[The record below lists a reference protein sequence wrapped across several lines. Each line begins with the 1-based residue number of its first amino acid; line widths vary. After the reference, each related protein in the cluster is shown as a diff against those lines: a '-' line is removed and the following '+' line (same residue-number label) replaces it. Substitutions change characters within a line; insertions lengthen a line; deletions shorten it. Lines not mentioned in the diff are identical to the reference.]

1 MVLPATVVVADDEA
15 PAREAVRRVLE
26 GDGCTVLEAGDG
38 EAALALVGNDA
49 PPVDLVVTDL
59 RMPRLGGLEVLGSL
73 RQHRPDLPVVIV
85 SGEVPSPQISRL
97 LQELDT
103 PLLYKPCEP
112 NVLTTAVRRALEHMR
127 ARAVILRQQGAEAR
141 QKGAR
146 LRATSAVLI
155 ASAHALQD
163 RFPWWGSD
171 SAGIRAHRAQEKRGS
186 GRSPS
191 KAAEPELA
199 YDGEYEDETYT
210 VQVLPAGNVEAT
222 QRAVVLRVR
231 FRGRTENFP
240 EIIPRSFTEA
250 YIHEVVHRLLAKHWG
265 R

>member
-1 MVLPATVVVADDEA
+1 VVLPATVVVADDEA
-15 PAREAVRRVLE
+15 PAREVVRRVLE
-26 GDGCTVLEAGDG
+26 EDRCAVLEAGDG

-73 RQHRPDLPVVIV
+73 RRHRPDLPVVIV
-85 SGEVPSPQISRL
+85 SGEVPSPQITRL

-103 PLLYKPCEP
+103 PLLYKPFES
-112 NVLTTAVRRALEHMR
+112 NVLSDAVRRALEHTRVR
-127 ARAVILRQQGAEAR
+127 AAILRQQGLEAR

-155 ASAHALQD
+155 ATAHALQN

-171 SAGIRAHRAQEKRGS
+171 SAGMQPHRLQDIRGIR
-186 GRSPS
+186 RSPNNP
-191 KAAEPELA
+191 AEPELA
-199 YDGEYEDETYT
+199 YDGEYDDETYT
-210 VQVLPAGNVEAT
+210 VQVLPSGAT
-222 QRAVVLRVR
+222 AATRREVVLRIR

-240 EIIPRSFTEA
+240 EVVPPSFTET
-250 YIHEVVHRLLAKHWG
+250 YIHDVVHRLLAKHWST
-265 R
+265 